1 MLPGLV
7 RVLKRMSDS
16 TLIDTIVPGRIYQ
29 ATKTIQSSTV
39 GTVLQLKLTTSR
51 TNHSSEPQQQGL
63 VSQKIIARTTSQAQE
78 VFLSFKQG
86 SFNSSEDIKAHVE
99 GLLQKEKDVEVCVQ
113 LRSENNRSQKSL
125 LEIAMNRKIYW
136 N

>member
-29 ATKTIQSSTV
+29 ATKTMQSSTV
-39 GTVLQLKLTTSR
+39 GSILQLKLTTSR
-51 TNHSSEPQQQGL
+51 TNHSSEPRL
-63 VSQKIIARTTSQAQE
+63 VSQKILARTTSQAQE

-99 GLLQKEKDVEVCVQ
+99 ELLQKEKDVDVCVQ
-113 LRSENNRSQKSL
+113 QRNDSNRSQKSL
-125 LEIAMNRKIYW
+125 MEIAMNRKIYW